1 MTITRQTETIIGEA
15 VQESPLQR
23 ALTNLRDAEEHYA
36 ALQRTLA
43 GAGQGGSRSRIVR
56 DLSAA
61 MDRSATALGEVTRA
75 ALMWARR
82 EANP

>member
-1 MTITRQTETIIGEA
+1 MTITRQTEVTIG

-43 GAGQGGSRSRIVR
+43 GAGQGEFRSRIVR